1 MLYKKWAQQCIYTK
15 IKTMSDMQYAH
26 TFKITCTFISF
37 SGAKFHQDLTDA
49 EGLQSVLAGNPDN
62 GKERTM
68 CELKRFES

>member
-1 MLYKKWAQQCIYTK
+1 
-15 IKTMSDMQYAH
+15 MQYAH
-26 TFKITCTFISF
+26 TFKITYTFISF